1 MAGMVMIVIFMIM
14 VVVVMIIVVVMICMT
29 SMIIMIVMNMNL
41 AIKVLSFSPDQSGTD
56 SGLNGE
62 RPTIAEAPL
71 KNTTKQAINGVVLG
85 ITLKVG
91 IKTTMAF
98 DAEDRSEVELT
109 SFQRFFT
116 TPMGTMGLGRQSGC
130 KGTQQ
135 QSQEQKA
142 RAEHETQ
149 QKSSERQ
156 EWKRRQRIDD
166 QREFKALAPD

>member
-1 MAGMVMIVIFMIM
+1 MIVMT
-14 VVVVMIIVVVMICMT
+14 IVVVMVCMT
-29 SMIIMIVMNMNL
+29 SMIIMVVVNMNL
-41 AIKVLSFSPDQSGTD
+41 AVKVLGFSPDQGWTN

-62 RPTIAEAPL
+62 RPPIAEAPL
-71 KNTTKQAINGVVLG
+71 KNTTKQAIDGVVLG

-98 DAEDRSEVELT
+98 DAEDRSEVKLT
-109 SFQRFFT
+109 SFQRFFA

-142 RAEHETQ
+142 RAEHETR

-156 EWKRRQRIDD
+156 EWKPRQRIDD